1 MNTTLFQLMTP
12 YITLVLTVSVWVAGW
27 LIKKLIADN
36 TRHFS
41 DLKLELKAKIDERG
55 AELEKR
61 IDKLERDL
69 EVLERSRLADHKYL
83 YEQFVHKDPFHHSMG
98 RTESAIG
105 RIFKQL
111 NELSRVVNRN
121 IGAAENHHE

>member
-1 MNTTLFQLMTP
+1 MNPAVFQLITP
-12 YITLVLTVSVWVAGW
+12 YITLLLMVGVWVIGW
-27 LIKKLIADN
+27 LIKKLIAEN
-36 TRHFS
+36 GRHFAE
-41 DLKLELKAKIDERG
+41 LKTELKAKIDEQG

-69 EVLERSRLADHKYL
+69 EQLERSRLADHKYL
-83 YEQFVHKDPFHHSMG
+83 YEQFVHKDSFHRSMG

-121 IGAAENHHE
+121 IGQAMNHE